1 MYSHS
6 AVRTRALE
14 TKRIADSTKKCTYL
28 QEPGTACFSKPWT
41 ACFFKNPGRSAQR
54 VLRQRYAAL
63 KNIRRGHWRSLLFA
77 ITRACSVGSDLFG
90 RYADAQRGSAG
101 ASCLG
106 CFGVIHH
113 RLAGLK
119 YRYDP
124 PDFIRIEPVS
134 GQQIRER
141 GAEIR
146 VSMGQKVTTQWRVW
160 RFPSVFRARFESRL
174 G

>member
-1 MYSHS
+1 MQSCMYSHS

-28 QEPGTACFSKPWT
+28 QKPGTAYFSKPGT

-54 VLRQRYAAL
+54 VLRQRHAAL
-63 KNIRRGHWRSLLFA
+63 KNIRRGHWRSLLFV

-119 YRYDP
+119 YRYGSADV
-124 PDFIRIEPVS
+124 IRTEPVS
-134 GQQIRER
+134 GQQISEH
-141 GAEIR
+141 GAEIWGN
-146 VSMGQKVTTQWRVW
+146 VATCVAT
-160 RFPSVFRARFESRL
+160 FRPRL
-174 G
+174 I